1 MIPLTV
7 NRQRIPKKGD
17 LLLSEPFMVDDHFTR
32 SVIYLCEHNEEGSF
46 GFILNSTLEAKLHEF
61 TGSFPDNNAVVGFG
75 GPVDRDQLFFIHT
88 ISSLSS
94 NIAIANGIF
103 MGGDYE
109 EMLERMARK
118 EVSIS
123 DVRFFIGYTGW
134 GPHQLQEELNA
145 KAWIVAAPPP
155 SFSLMRTRDETLWK
169 SILSELG
176 GKYRLMAE
184 YPLNPSDN

>member
-1 MIPLTV
+1 
-7 NRQRIPKKGD
+7 
-17 LLLSEPFMVDDHFTR
+17 MVDDHFTR

-46 GFILNSTLEAKLHEF
+46 GFILNSTLEVKLHEF
-61 TGSFPDNNAVVGFG
+61 TSTFPDNNAVVGFG

-94 NIAIANGIF
+94 NIPIANGIF

-109 EMLERMARK
+109 EMLEQMARN